1 MSKRNNKDYIP
12 EFKVICKFNYYFLI
26 DFKALKIYS
35 LSKLVVGGIIVEIIL
50 HRNIAN
56 EDFSE
61 SVSLYRRVSGNV
73 IPRIGETV
81 SCNDIE
87 EISSVEVVNVEY
99 DFDATVVYVTLEG
112 LIVEGKNDDVEKI
125 IKHYLNHNWKP
136 TID

>member
-1 MSKRNNKDYIP
+1 MKI
-12 EFKVICKFNYYFLI
+12 NYYFLI
-26 DFKALKIYS
+26 DLKVLKIYS
-35 LSKLVVGGIIVEIIL
+35 LSKLAVGGIIVEIIL

-87 EISSVEVVNVEY
+87 EISSVEVVSVEY

-112 LIVEGKNDDVEKI
+112 LIVEGKNNDVEKI
-125 IKHYLNHNWKP
+125 IKHYLNHDWKP
-136 TID
+136 TIY